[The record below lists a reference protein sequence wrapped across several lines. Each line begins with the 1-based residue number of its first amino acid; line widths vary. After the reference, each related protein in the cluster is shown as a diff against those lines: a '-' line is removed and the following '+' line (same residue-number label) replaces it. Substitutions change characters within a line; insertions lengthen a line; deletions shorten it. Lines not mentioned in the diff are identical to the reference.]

1 MFKKKRKHQEQS
13 VQRKHARKLT
23 RAEKKE
29 IRAAI
34 ERAKKADRN
43 GISAQDTIPY
53 KRMFPD
59 GLCQVTDRQWA
70 KTLQYEDITY
80 QLAQDD
86 DKAVIFDGWCDFLN
100 YFDPSVHFQLTFVNL
115 STSEEHI
122 AATIDIPPAGDE
134 FDSIRA
140 EYTNMLRTQG
150 AKGNNGLSRVKYI
163 TFSIAEEDPKEA
175 PRTD

>member
-1 MFKKKRKHQEQS
+1 
-13 VQRKHARKLT
+13 
-23 RAEKKE
+23 
-29 IRAAI
+29 
-34 ERAKKADRN
+34 
-43 GISAQDTIPY
+43 
-53 KRMFPD
+53 MFPD

-100 YFDPSVHFQLTFVNL
+100 YFDPSVHFQLSFVNL

-163 TFSIAEEDPKEA
+163 KLLGGFTGKGRRVKHQLRIMRQTVEVPDLVVKVSVGDIIFSVYQNC
-175 PRTD
+175 